1 MLKGFVW
8 VLMIYFGLCSCVIV
22 DEQLDTM
29 SNEDF
34 ELLCHE
40 NYLLAKIGSK
50 KICEE
55 NSNFKE
61 KVLELGIAFESIGE
75 ENQGQFIYNFL
86 NEWILNFDDEDVQL
100 ALQLVITRLQRL
112 GVIKSIQLQDLNVR
126 TVKVIVCVIEG
137 IIDGAKY

>member
-1 MLKGFVW
+1 MFRSLVLFMFVF
-8 VLMIYFGLCSCVIV
+8 FGLCSCAAI

-29 SNEDF
+29 TNEDF
-34 ELLCHE
+34 DLLCHE

-61 KVLELGIAFESIGE
+61 RVLELETVFKTIGE

-112 GVIKSIQLQDLNVR
+112 GIIESIQLQDLNVR
-126 TVKVIVCVIEG
+126 TAKVMICVIEG